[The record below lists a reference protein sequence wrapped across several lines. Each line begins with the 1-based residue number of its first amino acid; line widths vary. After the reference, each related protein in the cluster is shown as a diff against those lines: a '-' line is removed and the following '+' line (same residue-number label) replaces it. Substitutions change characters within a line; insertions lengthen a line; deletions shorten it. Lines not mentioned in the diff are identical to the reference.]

1 MTAPITG
8 RTALLLAATAAAL
21 ALVGCAAE
29 ETADS
34 PAPSPVA
41 TPDAMPVETPEPS
54 APAPEFRMPAT
65 CSEAVPGD
73 RAAAFSADGLVL
85 LAGPDGLYGDAYLA
99 DPTPEQQAGGITCIW
114 GDEESPE
121 RSVTI
126 SVAPVTA
133 ATRTWI
139 VDGLVAQALNVV
151 EQGDLRIYT
160 RIGDPV
166 AAPAIV
172 NLVRPDSW
180 ISVITGLGG
189 EEQHLRAVGIA
200 EEVSIRVGASAP

>member
-21 ALVGCAAE
+21 SLVGCAADE
-29 ETADS
+29 SAVPTEPSPTATAD
-34 PAPSPVA
+34 
-41 TPDAMPVETPEPS
+41 DAAVETPEPT
-54 APAPEFRMPAT
+54 APEPEFWMPAT

-73 RAAAFSADGLVL
+73 RVAGFSADGLVL

-99 DPTPEQQAGGITCIW
+99 DPTPEQQAGGVTCIW

-133 ATRTWI
+133 ATRSWI
-139 VDGLVAQALNVV
+139 IDGLVAQALNII
-151 EQGDLRIYT
+151 EQDDLRIYT

-172 NLVRPDSW
+172 NLVRSDSW

-189 EEQHLRAVGIA
+189 EEQHLRAAEIA
-200 EEVSIRVGASAP
+200 DEVSVRVGASAP